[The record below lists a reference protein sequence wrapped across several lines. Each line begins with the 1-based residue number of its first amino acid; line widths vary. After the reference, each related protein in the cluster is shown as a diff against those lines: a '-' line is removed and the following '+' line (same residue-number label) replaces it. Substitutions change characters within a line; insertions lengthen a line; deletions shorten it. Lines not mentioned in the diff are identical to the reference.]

1 MDLIEKLAFLHISLT
16 WSLKDKVLS
25 ITIPKFLAF
34 ALIPIVL
41 FANAKVSNVDGCFL
55 KQEEKCNP
63 IYMINDVDV
72 NNR

>member
-1 MDLIEKLAFLHISLT
+1 MDLIEKLAFLHISLM

-41 FANAKVSNVDGCFL
+41 FANAKVFNVDSCFL
-55 KQEEKCNP
+55 RRRRNAIQ
-63 IYMINDVDV
+63 
-72 NNR
+72 

>member
-1 MDLIEKLAFLHISLT
+1 MSSMDLIEKLAFLQISLM

-41 FANAKVSNVDGCFL
+41 FANA
-55 KQEEKCNP
+55 
-63 IYMINDVDV
+63 
-72 NNR
+72 